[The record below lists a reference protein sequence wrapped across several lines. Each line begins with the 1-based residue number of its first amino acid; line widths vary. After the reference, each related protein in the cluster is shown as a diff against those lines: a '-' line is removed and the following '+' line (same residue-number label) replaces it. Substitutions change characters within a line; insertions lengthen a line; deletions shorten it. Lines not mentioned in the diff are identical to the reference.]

1 MHGLLYSAHLLQHV
15 AVQHYAFGEEHL
27 ISLCCWLAAH
37 CAGRMQRL
45 RLRLKFVE
53 EDWEE
58 LTVMQLS
65 GMLAACCTG
74 GGLVEADVEVELAGK
89 PLEGVSLVIGG
100 WLAGAHSLRRLRVS
114 TNSSL
119 WLDALLHRLTALER
133 LVLDGRGGTGITGLS
148 MLPPGLTHLQLGNN
162 RTDEDGDGAN
172 EPTVDSLP
180 HQVHAAAGWC
190 PRLFW
195 LLCSG

>member
-1 MHGLLYSAHLLQHV
+1 MALVSKRVHGLLYSAHLLQHV

-65 GMLAACCTG
+65 GMLAAWRPSVPRLWATSCRG
-74 GGLVEADVEVELAGK
+74 IAGQK
-89 PLEGVSLVIGG
+89 NGHPLSGTPS
-100 WLAGAHSLRRLRVS
+100 
-114 TNSSL
+114 
-119 WLDALLHRLTALER
+119 RLTA
-133 LVLDGRGGTGITGLS
+133 
-148 MLPPGLTHLQLGNN
+148 
-162 RTDEDGDGAN
+162 
-172 EPTVDSLP
+172 
-180 HQVHAAAGWC
+180 
-190 PRLFW
+190 
-195 LLCSG
+195 